1 MNKFNANFFIVV
13 ATVIPVL
20 YLALTLQG
28 PTYERLMTRWRSA
41 VREGHRDRS
50 FKSEA
55 RTVTAAIFA
64 IGGAAVV
71 LYSVYAEFLS
81 LRALYSETANTA
93 TQRTVLQASV
103 ALLIMTAGGPAYA
116 FVVAYVGTL
125 VDDYR
130 AARERRAKRLAAERA
145 RDNRAVE
152 WMKRQNAAWQQ
163 RQAAQKAEQPSPDET
178 DATRTSGD

>member
-1 MNKFNANFFIVV
+1 MNRFNVNFFIVV

-28 PTYERLMTRWRSA
+28 PTYERMMARWRSA

-50 FKSEA
+50 FRSEA
-55 RTVTAAIFA
+55 RTVTAAFLA
-64 IGGAAVV
+64 IVGTAII
-71 LYSVYAEFLS
+71 LYSVLAEYLS
-81 LRALYSETANTA
+81 LRALYSQTASVA
-93 TQRTVLQASV
+93 TQGTVLQAAV
-103 ALLIMTAGGPAYA
+103 ALLVMTVAGPVYA

-130 AARERRAKRLAAERA
+130 AAKDRRAKRLAAERA

-152 WMKRQNAAWQQ
+152 WMKH
-163 RQAAQKAEQPSPDET
+163 QKAE
-178 DATRTSGD
+178 